1 MAAQSQV
8 VAQEIVKK
16 STVYTATLRY
26 ARISPRKINYVAE
39 IIRGLSVN
47 RAIEVL
53 MFNPKRAS
61 YFLYK
66 LLKSAISNAVNKN
79 GKVDVDRLYVKEV
92 IVGAGPIMKRMG
104 SAPRGRA
111 VLIRRRFAHITISLV
126 EAKEV
131 EKERKV
137 LSKQTVHEKK
147 EDDKAVVDTQQ
158 QVQQPQEQKIS
169 EVRKEKTKKDVSA
182 KTKEKEFEEKRKV
195 ESQKKVAKSVKKE
208 TKDSPKNKSSK

>member
-1 MAAQSQV
+1 MAQV
-8 VAQEIVKK
+8 QAVEQK
-16 STVYTATLRY
+16 SAETVHPTYTATLRY
-26 ARISPRKINYVAE
+26 ARISPRKVNYVAE

-79 GKVDVDRLYVKEV
+79 NKVDVDSLYLKEV
-92 IVGAGPIMKRMG
+92 RVCGGPIMKRVG

-111 VLIRRRFAHITISLV
+111 VLIRRRFTHITISLV

-131 EKERKV
+131 EKEKKV
-137 LSKQTVHEKK
+137 IEKQLIQGKK
-147 EDDKAVVDTQQ
+147 EESKAVVNTQQ
-158 QVQQPQEQKIS
+158 QQEQKI
-169 EVRKEKTKKDVSA
+169 
-182 KTKEKEFEEKRKV
+182 
-195 ESQKKVAKSVKKE
+195 KS
-208 TKDSPKNKSSK
+208 N